1 VATSRRGVPCLSERL
16 TGATRATSL
25 LFSSDI
31 MLEPDSAT
39 ASKKT
44 EVPSL
49 LAQVKLSRGAGE

>member
-1 VATSRRGVPCLSERL
+1 LSERL